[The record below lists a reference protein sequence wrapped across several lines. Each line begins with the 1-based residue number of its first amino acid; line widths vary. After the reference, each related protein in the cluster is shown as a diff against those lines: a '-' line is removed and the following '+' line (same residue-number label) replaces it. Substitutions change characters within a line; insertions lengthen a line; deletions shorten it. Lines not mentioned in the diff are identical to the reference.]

1 MIGRREFIKLLGG
14 ATAAWPLAARA
25 QQPTMPVIGFLNGS
39 SPGEYAPMVA
49 AFRRGLKEAG
59 YVEGQNLAIEQRWA
73 EYDYDRLPAMAA
85 DLAQRPVAVIA
96 ALGGVNSALAAKAA
110 TSTIPI
116 VFVSGGDPVTF
127 GLVSSLKRPGGNA
140 TGISVLTIELLAK
153 RLELLREI
161 IPTVTVIGLLV
172 NPANAGVAAQI
183 RGSEEAAR
191 SLGLNLHVV
200 NASNEQQ
207 IDTALATLVR
217 LQASAVMVTTDPFF
231 NGRSVQLATLLARY
245 RFPAISEVREFAV
258 AGGLMSYATNFAD
271 AYRQAGLYVGRVLKG
286 DKPAD
291 LPVQQAVKLDLVIN
305 LKTAEALGLTVP
317 PTLLARADEVIE

>member
-1 MIGRREFIKLLGG
+1 MKRREFIALIGG
-14 ATAAWPLAARA
+14 AAVWPLTARA
-25 QQPTMPVIGFLNGS
+25 QQSALPLIGLLS
-39 SPGEYAPMVA
+39 TRSPGDSADLITG
-49 AFRRGLKEAG
+49 FRGGLKEAG

-73 EYDYDRLPAMAA
+73 EGHYDRLPAMAA
-85 DLAQRPVAVIA
+85 DLVQRRVAVIA

-127 GLVSSLKRPGGNA
+127 SLVSSLKRPGGNA
-140 TGISVLTIELLAK
+140 TGISVLTVELLAK

-172 NPANAGVAAQI
+172 NPANAVVGAQI

-200 NASNEQQ
+200 NASSEQQ
-207 IDTALATLVR
+207 IETALATLVG
-217 LQASAVMVTTDPFF
+217 LQASAVMVSSDPFF
-231 NGRSVQLATLLARY
+231 NGWSVQLATLLARH
-245 RFPAISEVREFAV
+245 RLPAISEVREFAV

-271 AYRQAGLYVGRVLKG
+271 AYRQAGLYVGRVLNG

-305 LKTAEALGLTVP
+305 LKAAKSLALQVP